1 MNFRIREAN
10 PKDIDVIFNFICELA
25 EYEKLRD
32 DVTATPDL
40 LHESLFVKKQAEVLI
55 AELADDPATIVDS
68 AYSYDSYTAVG
79 FALFFHNFSTFKGR
93 ACLYLEDI
101 YVKPEFR
108 GKGYGKQ
115 LIGELAAIAVNRKC
129 DRFEWSVLD
138 WNEPSI
144 KFYKSLGA
152 IPMDEWTVYR
162 LTGES
167 LKKLAGL

>member
-1 MNFRIREAN
+1 MNFRIREAK
-10 PKDIDVIFNFICELA
+10 PEDIDLIFDFICELA
-25 EYEKLRD
+25 IYERLRD
-32 DVTATPDL
+32 DVTATPEL
-40 LHESLFVKKQAEVLI
+40 LYESLFVKKQAEVLI
-55 AELADDPATIVDS
+55 AELADEPTVKSDSSATS
-68 AYSYDSYTAVG
+68 GSFTAIG

-101 YVKPEFR
+101 YINPEFR

-115 LIGELAAIAVNRKC
+115 MFKELAAIAVKRDC

-144 KFYKSLGA
+144 KFYQSLGA

-162 LTGES
+162 LTGEP
-167 LKKLAGL
+167 LRKMAE

>member
-1 MNFRIREAN
+1 MNFRIREAK
-10 PKDIDVIFNFICELA
+10 PEDIDLIFNFICELA
-25 EYEKLRD
+25 IYEKLRD
-32 DVTATPDL
+32 DVTATVEL
-40 LHESLFVKKQAEVLI
+40 LYESLFIKKQAEVLI
-55 AELADDPATIVDS
+55 AELADEPAINVDS
-68 AYSYDSYTAVG
+68 STTSGSFTAIG

-101 YVKPEFR
+101 FIKPEFR

-115 LIGELAAIAVNRKC
+115 MLKELAKIAVQRDC

-152 IPMDEWTVYR
+152 IPMDQWTVYR
-162 LTGES
+162 LTGEP
-167 LKKLAGL
+167 LIKMAE

>member
-1 MNFRIREAN
+1 MNFRIREAK
-10 PKDIDVIFNFICELA
+10 PQDIELIFNFICELA
-25 EYEKLRD
+25 IYEKLRD
-32 DVTATPDL
+32 DVTATVEL
-40 LHESLFVKKQAEVLI
+40 LYESLFVKKQAEVLI
-55 AELADDPATIVDS
+55 AELADEPAINVDS
-68 AYSYDSYTAVG
+68 STTSGSFTAIG

-101 YVKPEFR
+101 FIKFEFR

-115 LIGELAAIAVNRKC
+115 MLKELAKIAVKRDC

-167 LKKLAGL
+167 LRKMAE